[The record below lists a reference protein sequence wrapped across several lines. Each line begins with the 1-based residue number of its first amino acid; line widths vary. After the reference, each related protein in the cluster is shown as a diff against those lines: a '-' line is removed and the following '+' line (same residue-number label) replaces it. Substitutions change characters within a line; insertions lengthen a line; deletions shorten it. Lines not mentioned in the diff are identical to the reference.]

1 MSWTRHPSGIRSRPL
16 LDDWPAIDPLQG
28 FEPPFTVDT
37 LDPWDAETIGVF
49 PTLAQASRRASRASR
64 EAWGRRR
71 IEITDARNRTL

>member
-28 FEPPFTVDT
+28 FEPPFTVDR

-49 PTLAQASRRASRASR
+49 PTLAEASRRASR
-64 EAWGRRR
+64 EAWGRHQV
-71 IEITDARNRTL
+71 EITDARNRTL